1 MERPASSRNKKGSGT
16 NEANP
21 AQVLEQIKQQQ
32 FHPVY
37 LFFGPERYLLDELAA
52 ALKAA
57 LFDEV
62 NAEFDYDLLDG
73 ETSSLSAVL
82 NLANTPPWVA
92 ERRLVLVKNVPWFRG
107 NKKSKAD
114 NEETDTASLSP
125 SLEPAETRASTA
137 KRKAAEGKDS
147 SEEEAFLNYLKE
159 PNPTTVLV
167 MLTTGEVDRRR
178 KLFRTL
184 VSTGTAVE
192 CRELNDRERR
202 PWLDRQARA
211 MGLTLES
218 AALDYLITFGGKS
231 LYGLIN
237 ELEKLRL
244 FLGEGQTRVSLA
256 VVQELCSRS
265 VEDRIF
271 DIMQAFTEKNAPL
284 ALSRIR
290 ELIEAGVQPQRIFY
304 LLVRHY
310 RIMLRARSLLDQ
322 AYSDQ
327 ELASRLQV
335 DSRLVYKYMRE
346 ARGFSEAELAQG
358 LKQMLEIDVS
368 IKTSEGSPGMWL
380 ELLVAKAMNRG

>member
-167 MLTTGEVDRRR
+167 MLTAGEVDRRR

-184 VSTGTAVE
+184 VSNGTAVE

>member
-147 SEEEAFLNYLKE
+147 SEEEAFLNYLK
-159 PNPTTVLV
+159 
-167 MLTTGEVDRRR
+167 
-178 KLFRTL
+178 
-184 VSTGTAVE
+184 
-192 CRELNDRERR
+192 
-202 PWLDRQARA
+202 
-211 MGLTLES
+211 
-218 AALDYLITFGGKS
+218 
-231 LYGLIN
+231 
-237 ELEKLRL
+237 
-244 FLGEGQTRVSLA
+244 
-256 VVQELCSRS
+256 
-265 VEDRIF
+265 
-271 DIMQAFTEKNAPL
+271 
-284 ALSRIR
+284 
-290 ELIEAGVQPQRIFY
+290 
-304 LLVRHY
+304 
-310 RIMLRARSLLDQ
+310 
-322 AYSDQ
+322 
-327 ELASRLQV
+327 
-335 DSRLVYKYMRE
+335 
-346 ARGFSEAELAQG
+346 
-358 LKQMLEIDVS
+358 
-368 IKTSEGSPGMWL
+368 
-380 ELLVAKAMNRG
+380 

>member
-1 MERPASSRNKKGSGT
+1 MERPASSRNKKSSGT
-16 NEANP
+16 NEANS
-21 AQVLEQIKQQQ
+21 AQVLEQIKRRQ
-32 FHPVY
+32 FRPVY

-52 ALKAA
+52 ALKVA
-57 LFDEV
+57 LADEV
-62 NAEFDYDLLDG
+62 NAGFDYDLLDG

-82 NLANTPPWVA
+82 NLANTPPWLA
-92 ERRLVLVKNVPWFRG
+92 ERRLVLVKNAPWFRG

-114 NEETDTASLSP
+114 NEETDSASP
-125 SLEPAETRASTA
+125 STFVEPAGTGAST

-147 SEEEAFLNYLKE
+147 GEEAAFLNYLKE

-167 MLTTGEVDRRR
+167 MLTAGEVDRRR

-184 VSTGTAVE
+184 VSNGTAVE

-202 PWLDRQARA
+202 PWLSRQARV

-290 ELIEAGVQPQRIFY
+290 ELIEAGTQPQRIFF

-335 DSRLVYKYMRE
+335 DYRLVYKYMRE
-346 ARGFSEAELAQG
+346 ARGFSEAELTQG

>member
-1 MERPASSRNKKGSGT
+1 MERPASSRNKKSSGT
-16 NEANP
+16 NEANS
-21 AQVLEQIKQQQ
+21 AQVLEQIKRRQ
-32 FHPVY
+32 FRPVY

-52 ALKAA
+52 ALKVA
-57 LFDEV
+57 LADEV
-62 NAEFDYDLLDG
+62 NAGFDYDLLDG

-82 NLANTPPWVA
+82 NLANTPPWLA
-92 ERRLVLVKNVPWFRG
+92 ERRLVLVKNAPWFRG

-114 NEETDTASLSP
+114 NEETDSASP
-125 SLEPAETRASTA
+125 STSVEPAETGASTA

-167 MLTTGEVDRRR
+167 MLTTREVDRRR

-184 VSTGTAVE
+184 ASTGTAVE

-202 PWLDRQARA
+202 PWLSRQARV

-346 ARGFSEAELAQG
+346 SRGFSEAELTQG
-358 LKQMLEIDVS
+358 LKQMLEIDVAL
-368 IKTSEGSPGMWL
+368 KTSEGSPGMWL